1 MKLTLTD
8 LANLQNE
15 TTAVNTINTN
25 STAIENA
32 VENTL
37 SRDGTSP
44 NQMEDS
50 LDMNSEQILNL
61 PTPATAN
68 SPLRLQDLNDFV
80 GGGTVTNIPSGGTT
94 GQVLGKQS
102 NANYNVGW
110 TNSVTSVGMAMPS
123 DLTVTGSPVTTTGTL
138 TANWATTPTGTGAMV
153 KANSPILVT
162 PALGTPASGVATNLT
177 GTAAGLTAG
186 NVTTNAN
193 LTGDVTS
200 VGNATTLTNAPV
212 IAKVLTGYT
221 SGAGTVSASDSILSA
236 IQKLNG
242 NDATNANLTGPITS
256 VGNTTSIAS
265 QTGTGTKF
273 VVDTSPTLITPN
285 LGTPSAGVLTNATGL
300 PIGSG
305 VTGMAA
311 GVSGFLASPTSANL
325 RTAVTDETGSG
336 SLVFATSPTFVT
348 PTLGAATATSYTG
361 PTLGVTSGSSAAA
374 GQVGEVI
381 QSIVLVGSAVAL
393 TTGTATNIT
402 SITLSAGDWNIWGE
416 TISAGTSTTNFGSFY
431 GSISTT
437 SATLNVTPGNISLL
451 SYGSAGVVPG
461 AGNGTSVSIGP
472 VIANISGSTT
482 YFLIALDTFSV
493 STATA
498 WGVITARRIR

>member
-1 MKLTLTD
+1 MKLNLTD

-15 TTAVNTINTN
+15 TTAVNTINAN
-25 STAIENA
+25 NASIETAM
-32 VENTL
+32 ENTL
-37 SRDGTSP
+37 SRDGTTP

-61 PTPATAN
+61 PVPATNN
-68 SPLRLQDLNDFV
+68 SPLRLQDLSDFI
-80 GGGTVTNIPSGGTT
+80 GGGTISNIPPGGTT
-94 GQVLGKQS
+94 GQVLAKQS
-102 NANYNVGW
+102 NANYNIGW
-110 TNSVTSVGMAMPS
+110 NNSVTSVGLSMPS

-153 KANSPILVT
+153 KANGPALIA
-162 PALGTPASGVATNLT
+162 PALGTPVSGVATNLT

-186 NVTTNAN
+186 STQTNAN
-193 LTGDVTS
+193 LTGVITS
-200 VGNATTLTNAPV
+200 VGNAT
-212 IAKVLTGYT
+212 
-221 SGAGTVSASDSILSA
+221 SI
-236 IQKLNG
+236 G
-242 NDATNANLTGPITS
+242 
-256 VGNTTSIAS
+256 S

-273 VVDTSPTLITPN
+273 VVDTSPALITPN
-285 LGTPSAGVLTNATGL
+285 LGTPSAGILTNATGL

-311 GVSGFLASPTSANL
+311 GVSGFLAVPTSANL
-325 RTAVTDETGSG
+325 KAAVTDETGSG

-361 PTLGVTSGSSAAA
+361 PTLGITTGVAASA

-393 TTGTATNIT
+393 TTGTAVNIT
-402 SITLSAGDWNIWGE
+402 SITLTAGDWNIWGE
-416 TISAGTSTTNFGSFY
+416 TISAGTATTNFGSFF

-437 SATLNVTPGNISLL
+437 SATLNTTPGNISLL
-451 SYGSAGVVPG
+451 SYGASGIVPG

-472 VIANISGSTT
+472 VIANVSGSTT
-482 YFLIALDTFSV
+482 YYLIAFDSFTV
-493 STATA
+493 STATG